1 MGPAT
6 SIGLVHTG
14 VKIVSGVNTIFW
26 NNQFY
31 FMWGGL
37 KNPVVV
43 GVVGKLL
50 FYFMWGGLKST
61 VVVGVVGKPRAKRP
75 SESTNSER
83 RVMKP
88 GL

>member
-1 MGPAT
+1 MGVGMGPAT
-6 SIGLVHTG
+6 SVGLVHTG
-14 VKIVSGVNTIFW
+14 VKVVFGVNTSFW
-26 NNQFY
+26 KSQNY

-43 GVVGKLL
+43 GVVGK
-50 FYFMWGGLKST
+50 
-61 VVVGVVGKPRAKRP
+61 PRAKRP
-75 SESTNSER
+75 FESTNSER